1 MLISLNPSNGVPIYR
16 QVFQQIKERILSGQL
31 EEGSQLPSVRELSA
45 QVSINPLTAA
55 KVYQMLERDGLVE
68 SRRGQGTFVAAITRE
83 LSAQERRKEIEPAVR
98 QLVTEALHLGMELP
112 AILQLIE
119 KYYHQ
124 MKGSSDE

>member
-31 EEGSQLPSVRELSA
+31 AEGSQLPSVRELSA

-119 KYYHQ
+119 KHYHQ
-124 MKGSSDE
+124 MKGASDE